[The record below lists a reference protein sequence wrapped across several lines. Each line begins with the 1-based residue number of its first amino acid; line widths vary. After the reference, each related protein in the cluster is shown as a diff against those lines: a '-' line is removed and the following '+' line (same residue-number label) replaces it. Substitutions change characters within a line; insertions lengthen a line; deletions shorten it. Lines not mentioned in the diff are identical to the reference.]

1 VIRFLHIY
9 STCPHLQEADL
20 EKKLVVAWGNLCDHS
35 EKLIALLK
43 N

>member
-1 VIRFLHIY
+1 
-9 STCPHLQEADL
+9 L